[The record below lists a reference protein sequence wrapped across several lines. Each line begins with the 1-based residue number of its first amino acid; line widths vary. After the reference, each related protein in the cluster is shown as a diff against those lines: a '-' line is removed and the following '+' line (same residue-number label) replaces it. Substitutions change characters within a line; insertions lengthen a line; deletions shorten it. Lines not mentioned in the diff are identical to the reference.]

1 MTEMEFGKTIEKL
14 IYFLGEKNYSLA
26 RELGYDVSYLSKWI
40 SGTMF
45 PTFKNIKINGRVKLF

>member
-1 MTEMEFGKTIEKL
+1 MEFGKTIEKL

-45 PTFKNIKINGRVKLF
+45 PTFKNIKINGRVKLL